1 MSSGSAK
8 RVTLMFSVNVSRL
21 PECLRHFQTKNAPSK
36 ELKTSGF
43 GLTSLSTSLAFG
55 YFLFSTLCNV
65 LLISNNNEFIAH
77 VCWSKKRVHCVAVV
91 YIRRHPGKKYMSL
104 AEDLV
109 TAPAS
114 QAFVERIFSVCGLVT
129 AGRRNRMEKLLEM
142 KVFLKLN
149 SHITE

>member
-77 VCWSKKRVHCVAVV
+77 VCWSLLS
-91 YIRRHPGKKYMSL
+91 SL

-114 QAFVERIFSVCGLVT
+114 QAFVERIFSVCGLFT
-129 AGRRNRMEKLLEM
+129 AGRRNRMEKSLEM
-142 KVFLKLN
+142 RVFLKLN
-149 SHITE
+149 SHIIE

>member
-1 MSSGSAK
+1 MSSAK

-21 PECLRHFQTKNAPSK
+21 SQTLPNEVLNAPSK

-91 YIRRHPGKKYMSL
+91 YIRRHPGKKYK
-104 AEDLV
+104 
-109 TAPAS
+109 
-114 QAFVERIFSVCGLVT
+114 AFVERIFSVCGLFT
-129 AGRRNRMEKLLEM
+129 AGRRNRMEKSLEM
-142 KVFLKLN
+142 RVFLKLN
-149 SHITE
+149 SHIIE